1 MKIRST
7 GVFAFVALLLAAAV
21 APAAD
26 DAAAFSSKEEFGAF
40 MQGYYKDPR
49 PERVE
54 SAMRFVAGS
63 DLMTAE
69 NTARMMQTSFSCLFA
84 RHPEKRDAWKKAIA
98 TLPEPARTYFH
109 VAMESDP
116 VNMFLDTPTVPEK
129 NDMSWGCF
137 FITGDVGYVQ
147 DVIAAMK
154 DLGERKDMWR
164 YLTASSAQW
173 SLAGISRN
181 DDKVRSALENA
192 ANGSDKELASAARD
206 ALTKSTGELRES
218 TIAVIRAQ
226 KEAGIWK

>member
-1 MKIRST
+1 MSSST
-7 GVFAFVALLLAAAV
+7 NRLVTFVSLLLGAAGAF
-21 APAAD
+21 AAD
-26 DAAAFSSKEEFGAF
+26 NPTAFMSKDEFGDF
-40 MQGYYKDPR
+40 MQGYYRNPS

-54 SAMRFVAGS
+54 PAMRFVAGT
-63 DLMTAE
+63 DLMTAD
-69 NTARMMQTSFSCLFA
+69 NTDRMLQTSFSCLFG

-109 VAMESDP
+109 VAMESNP
-116 VNMFLDTPTVPEK
+116 VNLFLDTPTAPEK

-173 SLAGISRN
+173 SLAGISRD
-181 DDKVRSALENA
+181 DDKVRSELENA
-192 ANGSDKELASAARD
+192 AKGSDKELASAARD
-206 ALTKSTGELRES
+206 ALTKSAGELRES